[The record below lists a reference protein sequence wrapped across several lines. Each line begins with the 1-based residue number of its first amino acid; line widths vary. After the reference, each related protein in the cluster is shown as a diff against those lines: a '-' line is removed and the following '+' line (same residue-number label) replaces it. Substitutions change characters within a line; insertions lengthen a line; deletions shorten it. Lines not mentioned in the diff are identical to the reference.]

1 MTNPGF
7 RRILLATDGTSEA
20 EAAARLA
27 TALAETSAAAVRV
40 VHVWT
45 LEVHHR
51 HGIWDVEMR
60 SEAEKMVAGAVE
72 RLRTLGVTADS
83 RLARA
88 DENHVGAAIAEAA
101 REYDADLV
109 VVGSRGLSDW
119 RSMFVQH
126 SVGHRVLCAV
136 DCPVLFVREAGASIF
151 HEPSRVLLAIAG
163 GDDVAPGVRAAIA
176 AASTPGSKVMA
187 AHVVQAVFSPDGSSY
202 VESEDE
208 IQNTVETAASMV
220 EAAGIAAE
228 TEVAA
233 PGPVAHA
240 IAAMAWRWQ
249 ADIIVIGSSRMSDV
263 ASIIFGSVTHDL
275 LRTTRAPVLA
285 AERVPS

>member
-1 MTNPGF
+1 
-7 RRILLATDGTSEA
+7 
-20 EAAARLA
+20 
-27 TALAETSAAAVRV
+27 
-40 VHVWT
+40 
-45 LEVHHR
+45 
-51 HGIWDVEMR
+51 
-60 SEAEKMVAGAVE
+60 
-72 RLRTLGVTADS
+72 
-83 RLARA
+83 
-88 DENHVGAAIAEAA
+88 
-101 REYDADLV
+101 
-109 VVGSRGLSDW
+109 
-119 RSMFVQH
+119 
-126 SVGHRVLCAV
+126 
-136 DCPVLFVREAGASIF
+136 
-151 HEPSRVLLAIAG
+151 
-163 GDDVAPGVRAAIA
+163 
-176 AASTPGSKVMA
+176 MA

-275 LRTTRAPVLA
+275 LRTTRAPVLV